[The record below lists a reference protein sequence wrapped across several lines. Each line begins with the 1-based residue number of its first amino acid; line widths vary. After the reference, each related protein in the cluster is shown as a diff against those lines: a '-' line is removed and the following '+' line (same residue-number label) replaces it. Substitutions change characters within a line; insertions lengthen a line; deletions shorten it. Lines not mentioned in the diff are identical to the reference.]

1 MESGLIEHPAA
12 AEVAAIGE
20 PDAIAGESV
29 NAFFAFELGF
39 KAGEAMRKTLLDHAR
54 WCLDAVVQGNW
65 VPHKSVQYARSLSA
79 DR

>member
-1 MESGLIEHPAA
+1 M
-12 AEVAAIGE
+12 AAIGE